1 MAMLDTTTLLL
12 LIDPS
17 AKPPLDPNTR
27 KPVERCKER
36 LEHLT
41 ETLSQAGTKIL
52 IPTPVLAEVLV
63 CAGSSAKSA
72 YLAEIQ
78 GAATFQ
84 IVPFDVKS
92 AVELSFLLDGDSR
105 TVGKK
110 KPGKETWAKV
120 KFDRQI
126 IAIAKAHAVKDVYTD
141 DQHLGE
147 IATLNGIT
155 AHHIWDLPLP
165 PPKKQG
171 ELDLPEPEDAEDE
184 DEE

>member
-1 MAMLDTTTLLL
+1 MAVLDTTTLLL
-12 LIDPS
+12 LIDPT
-17 AKPPLDPNTR
+17 AKPPLDPNTD

-84 IVPFDVKS
+84 IASFDVKS
-92 AVELSFLLDGDSR
+92 AVELSFLSDGDR
-105 TVGKK
+105 KPVGKK

-126 IAIAKAHAVKDVYTD
+126 IAIGKAYGIKDIYTD

-147 IATLNGIT
+147 IATLNGIMV
-155 AHHIWDLPLP
+155 HHIWDLPLP

-171 ELDLPEPEDAEDE
+171 ELDLPEPEDLDE

>member
-1 MAMLDTTTLLL
+1 MALLDTTTLLL
-12 LIDPS
+12 LIDPT
-17 AKPPLDPNTR
+17 AKPPIDPKTR

-41 ETLSQAGTKIL
+41 ETLSQAGTKIV
-52 IPTPVLAEVLV
+52 IPTPVLAEILV
-63 CAGSSAKSA
+63 CAGSSAKST

-84 IVPFDVKS
+84 IVAFDVKS
-92 AVELSFLLDGDSR
+92 AVELSFLIDGEGKQA
-105 TVGKK
+105 GKK
-110 KPGKETWAKV
+110 RPGKETWAKV

-126 IAIAKAHAVKDVYTD
+126 IATAKAYGVKDIYTD

-147 IATLNGIT
+147 VATLNGIAT
-155 AHHIWDLPLP
+155 HHTWDLPIP

-171 ELDLPEPEDAEDE
+171 ELDLPEPEEP
-184 DEE
+184 EEE